1 MYHNHTTS
9 TMAFRYSMLFMSYYP
24 SVHLCTTYIMC
35 YIIFLWV
42 YLVNHSPTLPVLLA
56 IRVSGKKHCGTN
68 N

>member
-35 YIIFLWV
+35 YIIFFMGLFGQPFPNSTSAACYPSQWKKVLW
-42 YLVNHSPTLPVLLA
+42 
-56 IRVSGKKHCGTN
+56 C
-68 N
+68 